1 MVGWH
6 TRPITHLETGKW
18 VKTHPK
24 QWGKLCWALLCP
36 IQVTF
41 QVQVGPKMG
50 VFMVENSQNDRMPY
64 WAKRSTWKL
73 DNGSKRIPSNGNS
86 YVGHVYAPSRCHS
99 RSRWVRKWVF
109 FGSTIAKI
117 TGCHIERRKQPG
129 NRIMG
134 QNTHRA
140 MGIVMLGTF
149 LPYPGGNKHYYYWS
163 IISRI
168 KFWRFSFFSEIVF
181 WKNIRFFRVTILGL
195 VYPNSTQTFEDLYS
209 LTRLEKAPG
218 SFIRG
223 LYGDVLINPIKSLS
237 PLYIY
242 DTY

>member
-1 MVGWH
+1 M
-6 TRPITHLETGKW
+6 
-18 VKTHPK
+18 
-24 QWGKLCWALLCP
+24 CWALLWP
-36 IQVTF
+36 IQVSF

-50 VFMVENSQNDRMPY
+50 VF
-64 WAKRSTWKL
+64 W
-73 DNGSKRIPSNGNS
+73 SK
-86 YVGHVYAPSRCHS
+86 
-99 RSRWVRKWVF
+99 
-109 FGSTIAKI
+109 IAKI

-149 LPYPGGNKHYYYWS
+149 LPYPGGNKHDYYWS

-223 LYGDVLINPIKSLS
+223 LYFHKMGTMIGMMDLEWHL
-237 PLYIY
+237 
-242 DTY
+242 DGA